1 MNEWKDYLRQCGL
14 AMVVSGKIKPSIA
27 LSAFED
33 ALSAVLVGKERA
45 PGPRDREY
53 SLALLEAHNA
63 FSCEFRGDS
72 EMAFESF
79 KRAAQRFNAARRDEI
94 EGLLMSGLA
103 EWLKFRDVR
112 DLMFR
117 RALKLASNGE
127 VDELVKE
134 LNEIVKKSIPY
145 AGGPALT
152 AASAVLLC
160 ADMSHHRPLAT
171 LLEGQSNE

>member
-1 MNEWKDYLRQCGL
+1 MNEWKNYLLQCGL
-14 AMVVSGKIKPSIA
+14 AMVVNGKVKPNIA

-53 SLALLEAHNA
+53 GLGLLEAHNA
-63 FSCEFRGDS
+63 FACEFRGDS
-72 EMAFESF
+72 EMALESF
-79 KRAAQRFNAARRDEI
+79 KRAAQHFNNEI

-112 DLMFR
+112 DPMFR

-127 VDELVKE
+127 VNELIKE
-134 LNEIVKKSIPY
+134 LNEIVKKSIPSDH
-145 AGGPALT
+145 PALT

-160 ADMSHHRPLAT
+160 
-171 LLEGQSNE
+171 LEEQSNG

>member
-1 MNEWKDYLRQCGL
+1 MNEWRDYLLQCGF
-14 AMVVSGKIKPSIA
+14 AMVVNGKIKPNIT

-53 SLALLEAHNA
+53 GLGLLEAHNA
-63 FSCEFRGDS
+63 FACEFRGDS
-72 EMAFESF
+72 EMALESF
-79 KRAAQRFNAARRDEI
+79 KRAAQRFNAEI

-103 EWLKFRDVR
+103 EWLEFRDVR
-112 DLMFR
+112 DPMFR

-127 VDELVKE
+127 VDELIKE

-145 AGGPALT
+145 AGGEDQSDHPALT

-160 ADMSHHRPLAT
+160 
-171 LLEGQSNE
+171 LEGQSNG